1 MAALLARLFAFV
13 RETML
18 DGDKAG
24 FGRVW
29 AIPFLFS
36 SWALQTTQAV
46 VSIVNGQSVIEECI
60 TMAVIAI
67 SLYTGSKMLTIKG
80 KSVELGSGP
89 ETAPATSPATP
100 EEEAA

>member
-1 MAALLARLFAFV
+1 MFALFTRLFAFL

-36 SWALQTTQAV
+36 SWALQTAQAI
-46 VSIVNGQSVIEECI
+46 VSIVNGQSVIEECV
-60 TMAVIAI
+60 TMAAIAI
-67 SLYTGSKMLTIKG
+67 TLYTGSKMLTIKG
-80 KSVELGSGP
+80 KTVELGSGP
-89 ETAPATSPATP
+89 ATASTSSPATP